1 MGAGYSLFTKYYSL
15 MGIPEYLYY
24 IGLSAKRAHLLRHRK
39 KLPCRVISIGNITVG
54 GTGKTPATIA
64 LAEEAKRRG
73 FRPVILTRGYKGSAK
88 GPCFVQDAGCEE
100 STSCILNYASFILYG
115 DEPVL
120 MAERLKDVPIVKGA
134 DRYEAGLFALQNL
147 NSELPTPNSQLLF
160 ILDDGFQH
168 WKLYRDKDILLI
180 DSGNPFGDRALLPL
194 GKLREPLGAIERADI
209 IVLTKCKG
217 PDGFQSRE
225 IEGIIAEIKKYNE
238 HAPVFLS
245 GHSMVTISLQNGE
258 KISPDRFKGRK
269 VFGFCALGNPDSFR
283 DTVVAAGAVITGFRT
298 FRDHYKFSVADMAK
312 IKEEAAK
319 SGAEWIVTTE
329 KDMIKIRSLD
339 LPGNIIIIGI
349 EFSIAEGF
357 YDAVF
362 SL

>member
-1 MGAGYSLFTKYYSL
+1 

-24 IGLSAKRAHLLRHRK
+24 IGLSAKRTYALRYQK

-73 FRPVILTRGYKGSAK
+73 FRPVVLTRGYKGSAK
-88 GPCFVQDAGCEE
+88 GPCFVTRGEGAL
-100 STSCILNYASFILYG
+100 LNADEAG

-120 MAERLKDVPIVKGA
+120 MAEKLQGVPVVKGGN
-134 DRYEAGLFALQNL
+134 RYEAGMFALQNMNPQPL
-147 NSELPTPNSQLLF
+147 TLNSQLLF

-180 DSGNPFGDRALLPL
+180 DSEDPFGSRTLLPL
-194 GKLREPLGAIERADI
+194 GKLREPLGALKRADI
-209 IVLTKCKG
+209 VVLTKCTG
-217 PDGFQSRE
+217 PGGMQRGE
-225 IEGIIAEIKKYNE
+225 VEEIIAEIHTYNA

-245 GHSMVTISLQNGE
+245 GHSMVTASLRAGE
-258 KISPDRFKGRK
+258 KISPDRIKGGK
-269 VFGFCALGNPDSFR
+269 VFCFCALGNPGSFSR
-283 DTVVAAGAVITGFRT
+283 TVAATGALLTGFMT
-298 FRDHYKFSVADMAK
+298 FRDHYKYSGEDMAK
-312 IKEEAAK
+312 IKMEADK

-329 KDMIKIRSLD
+329 KDMIKIRGLD
-339 LPGNIIIIGI
+339 LPENIIIIGI
-349 EFSIAEGF
+349 EFSIEEGF

-362 SL
+362 AF

>member
-1 MGAGYSLFTKYYSL
+1 

-24 IGLSAKRAHLLRHRK
+24 IGLSAKRAYSLRHQK

-73 FRPVILTRGYKGSAK
+73 FSPVVLTRGYKGSVI
-88 GPCFVQDAGCEE
+88 GPCFVTRGDGAL
-100 STSCILNYASFILYG
+100 LNADEAG

-120 MAERLKDVPIVKGA
+120 MAEKLQGVPVVKGGN
-134 DRYEAGLFALQNL
+134 RYEAGMFALQNMNPQPSTL
-147 NSELPTPNSQLLF
+147 NSQILF

-180 DSGNPFGDRALLPL
+180 DSGDPFGRRALLPL
-194 GKLREPLGAIERADI
+194 GKLREPLGALKRADI
-209 IVLTKCKG
+209 VVLTKCKG
-217 PDGFQSRE
+217 TAGTQRGAVE
-225 IEGIIAEIKKYNE
+225 EIIAEIKKYNA

-245 GHSMVTISLQNGE
+245 GHSMVTASLRDGE
-258 KISPDRFKGRK
+258 KISPDRIKDRK
-269 VFGFCALGNPDSFR
+269 VFFFCALGNPGSFSR
-283 DTVVAAGAVITGFRT
+283 TVAATGAVLTGFRT
-298 FRDHYKFSVADMAK
+298 FRDHYKYSGEDMAK
-312 IKEEAAK
+312 IKMEAGR

-329 KDMIKIRSLD
+329 KDMIKIRGLD
-339 LPGNIIIIGI
+339 LPENIIIIGI
-349 EFSIAEGF
+349 EFSIDEGF

-362 SL
+362 DF